1 MAGKEILAIKPRD
14 QRERGELR
22 VSPVIAGARQRG
34 AISFPGT
41 GDCRESIAGAR
52 QRGAISIP
60 IEEDCKETIAGARQR
75 GAIGIPTEDN

>member
-52 QRGAISIP
+52 QRGAIGFP
-60 IEEDCKETIAGARQR
+60 GTGDCRESIAGARQR
-75 GAIGIPTEDN
+75 GAIGIPGTDD